1 MTIKM
6 MDMKRVYIWKGFC
19 ARVALVLWVAMGLLH
34 GDCNAQGGEFLGVRV
49 DTAAKEAGLF
59 IGCMTEEG
67 RAETPL
73 FRRTVNVVA
82 NLKTTVN
89 VVSLGYHELYVNG
102 KKVGDRVLQPA
113 VSQLDRRALEVSYE
127 ITPYLHD
134 GDNEIMLWIGQGW
147 GRIYCK
153 EAAVKAEIVQ
163 GGHIVA
169 VTDGSW
175 ETAPSGYS
183 YTGSWQPLQFGGE
196 RYDARVEPEWRPATV
211 VDAGKILVSRQEFEG
226 NRIIDTVAPVWLFPT
241 GEGEVTID
249 FGRVVT
255 GWFQAEFGT
264 MDAGHEVSMDYLDHR
279 EAEPPHTERDV
290 YVAKGRGEERFTNRF
305 HYHAFRY
312 VRVKGG
318 EVKMARALQIS
329 ALDDETAATFECSDP
344 RLNAVHYLVKNTLK
358 CLTLN
363 GYMVDCPHLE
373 RMGYGGDGNSST
385 MTLQT
390 LYDVRTTYHNWL
402 TAWEDAMD
410 SVGDLPYVA
419 PAYHTGGGPYWSG
432 FIVKAPW
439 RTYLNYDDRSLIDRH
454 YDAMKRWLE
463 FVEHHSV
470 DEILQPWPD
479 DARRMWF
486 LGDWLAPEGVDV
498 KGESVLH
505 VTSCF
510 ISECLGDMVRMA
522 QLTGRSHDARIF
534 AERRKRLNQAIHN
547 HFYHTES
554 RSFANG
560 TPLDQA
566 YALLTGVPPDAAT
579 RKAVTEQLVED
590 CYGRYKAHIAVGLVG
605 VPVFTEWAICERQS
619 NLMATLLRQP
629 DYPGYLYM
637 IENGATTTW
646 ESWNGDRSRVHNCY
660 NGIGIWFYQALA
672 GIRPDPEAPG
682 YRHFYV
688 DPQPVE
694 GVTWVKAVKPT
705 PYGTIRVEIHDNVL
719 RLTVPENSVATVFPG
734 KPWQRTIKA
743 GEWEFRFK

>member
-6 MDMKRVYIWKGFC
+6 MDMKRVYIWNGFC

-34 GDCNAQGGEFLGVRV
+34 GDCNAQGGEFLSVRV
-49 DTAAKEAGLF
+49 DTAAKDEGLF
-59 IGCMTEEG
+59 IGCVTEEG

-134 GDNEIMLWIGQGW
+134 GDNEIVLWIGQGW
-147 GRIYCK
+147 GRIYGK

-196 RYDARVEPEWRPATV
+196 RYDARVKPEWRPATV

-318 EVKMARALQIS
+318 EVKRARALQIS

-344 RLNAVHYLVKNTLK
+344 RLNAVHDLVKNTLK

-363 GYMVDCPHLE
+363 
-373 RMGYGGDGNSST
+373 T
-385 MTLQT
+385 
-390 LYDVRTTYHNWL
+390 
-402 TAWEDAMD
+402 
-410 SVGDLPYVA
+410 
-419 PAYHTGGGPYWSG
+419 
-432 FIVKAPW
+432 
-439 RTYLNYDDRSLIDRH
+439 
-454 YDAMKRWLE
+454 
-463 FVEHHSV
+463 
-470 DEILQPWPD
+470 
-479 DARRMWF
+479 RR
-486 LGDWLAPEGVDV
+486 
-498 KGESVLH
+498 
-505 VTSCF
+505 
-510 ISECLGDMVRMA
+510 
-522 QLTGRSHDARIF
+522 Q
-534 AERRKRLNQAIHN
+534 
-547 HFYHTES
+547 
-554 RSFANG
+554 
-560 TPLDQA
+560 
-566 YALLTGVPPDAAT
+566 
-579 RKAVTEQLVED
+579 
-590 CYGRYKAHIAVGLVG
+590 
-605 VPVFTEWAICERQS
+605 
-619 NLMATLLRQP
+619 
-629 DYPGYLYM
+629 
-637 IENGATTTW
+637 
-646 ESWNGDRSRVHNCY
+646 
-660 NGIGIWFYQALA
+660 
-672 GIRPDPEAPG
+672 
-682 YRHFYV
+682 
-688 DPQPVE
+688 
-694 GVTWVKAVKPT
+694 
-705 PYGTIRVEIHDNVL
+705 
-719 RLTVPENSVATVFPG
+719 
-734 KPWQRTIKA
+734 
-743 GEWEFRFK
+743 